1 MEETTPKA
9 HSEPEGTDNARPRW
23 QAVLRRLWRRLE
35 NVAFVVVATLIFLYF
50 LLQSTAVQNW
60 VIGKITGY
68 LSGELET
75 TVEIQHV
82 DISFFDNVVLDGLF
96 VADRRGDTLIYAER
110 FKVGLN
116 SNIFSLLR
124 NRLEINEVSLSRAR
138 VNIRK
143 LEGDT
148 TTNLQFLLDYFA
160 GSPPDPNKKP
170 APFQLRVQNLRLHDV
185 QFLSEDKM
193 AGKRMFAS
201 VGTGAI
207 RVNKWDFKKNTIEAP
222 IIDLNN
228 VIFSIAEYPAL
239 ETDDDDAEIPEKS
252 PPDPNPLRAL
262 VGKLVL
268 RNAQFSLDRFDDTPV
283 RHDAVGNMDFSHLL
297 VREIAIE
304 ADSVTASS
312 GLAFSGRLRHLAAT
326 EQCGFSIQHL
336 ESNEVYVNDTIT
348 ALYGMRLETNGSTL
362 GDTLALRYS
371 TYYDYERFTNRVYLD
386 GRFAAG
392 SKVRL
397 GDIMFFSK
405 DLEENSFFLKNR
417 NLALEL
423 TGYMDGRINRLNGRS
438 LNIRL
443 GNELSIVGNFDGD
456 DMAEGSDRMRL
467 FFDLERAKTN
477 MQTIREIIP
486 GFDAPAYFDRL
497 GNISFSGTYQILF
510 GINHILTGDLTTQIG
525 YGNVDMKLDLLG
537 GPEKATYSGFLNMN
551 DFDLAKWTENDD
563 FGKSTFRVN
572 ISEGTGLT
580 LKTIKSRL
588 NGTVDSLYFRGYNYQ
603 NVEMNGR
610 FEQSVFAG
618 QLNIEDP
625 NINFSFD
632 GTVNLRDSIPEYD
645 FKADLNRVDL
655 GALNLVDKDWV
666 LSGKIQKIK
675 LFARSLDDLRGA
687 IVLRNFQLIQDKK
700 YHHRIDSL
708 TFAAAN
714 RPNGN
719 RYFILL
725 SDIAD
730 GILEGRFEVNKMA
743 ANALQ
748 FFQQYYPNLSRLSFG
763 TQEYDSTYL
772 NDNYKINIQIKNTRS
787 LTKLLDPNLD
797 TLRNVNIRANM
808 NARAGTS
815 DFRLDLPE
823 FRYNGLG
830 LYNADLVWSNE
841 RSRGSFTTNLPKTV
855 MADGQQIAHIHFAG
869 DMADDTVKFRLNTE
883 DTTSIVKKI
892 NLRGALSTV
901 DSLWQLHF
909 NAAAITLFDEQWYM
923 EDENYL
929 RFSSTYFEAKNFDL
943 MNGNQRIRLE
953 SHNAGKGAR
962 FSLANFDLNFLERL
976 FRLDDIRYRA
986 KIYNLDVEIEDV
998 FAMRDIR
1005 GYITTDTVFLNEIPF
1020 GKMIGNVEIPDT
1032 DSPVWWRVFLRGK
1045 DNAHMRILGAYV
1057 SEGSKRR
1064 EVDELGEIKPGEFR
1078 ASVQATNFPLQALE
1092 LIVPDI
1098 SKTQGIL
1105 GLDVVLGGPFSRV
1118 GMKGQ
1123 ARVDGSFQL
1132 DYLKARFYIPDEVIQ
1147 LSETQIWADKDTI
1160 LDGSRKNAA
1169 IIRGGLRHDHFSDW
1183 QLDCDIKS
1191 VGSNFMALNT
1201 MRDDND
1207 MYYGQGIGSFEA
1219 KFSGSF
1225 SKTDIRITAVTG
1237 KETRLFI
1244 PLSSARSDIKDAS
1257 FITFR
1262 DKNAPPETRNETQKR
1277 FVSSD
1282 LKGLNLEMNLT
1293 ITDDAEVQL
1302 IFDEAAGDI
1311 VKGRGDGNL
1320 RIVINREGEFKM
1332 YGNYQIRRGEYMFTL
1347 LNLVNKPFTVA
1358 DGGTISWYG
1367 DPYGA
1372 QINLDATYAEN
1383 TSLTTFLQ
1391 EELSVTNNLSA
1402 EAAKSTRVV
1411 VTMHLKGD
1419 LFKPN
1424 ISFDLS
1430 FPNLTSQ
1437 LKSLTDSKMSLLR
1450 QDQNELTRQVFGLIV
1465 VGSFL
1470 PSTGFATNIQ
1480 SSDYLASAFNTLT
1493 QVLSNQFSSYL
1504 TTLASEWFG
1513 GAVSS
1518 IEFNIAYNEYRNQ
1531 TTPDQSNLSQI
1542 GRELQVRLSS
1552 GFANDRITVQ
1562 LGSQF
1567 GLGQPGTTTADG
1579 FLGEDV
1585 VVDIQI
1591 TENRQWKLRVY
1602 QRTEPDIAGGSRRS
1616 RYGFGINFRKEYD
1629 TFSDLMQ
1636 DLTGWLRKKK

>member
-1 MEETTPKA
+1 MEETQPKA
-9 HSEPEGTDNARPRW
+9 HTEPEEGDNARRKW
-23 QAVLRRLWRRLE
+23 QAVLRRVWRRLE
-35 NVAFVVVATLIFLYF
+35 NVAFGVVATLIFLYF
-50 LLQSTAVQNW
+50 LLQSSAVQNW
-60 VIGKITGY
+60 IIGKVTAY
-68 LSGELET
+68 LSSELKT

-82 DISFFDNVVLDGLF
+82 DISFFDNVVLDGFFL
-96 VADRRGDTLIYAER
+96 ADRRGDTLIYAER
-110 FKVGLN
+110 LKVGLN

-143 LEGDT
+143 FVGDS
-148 TTNLQFLLDYFA
+148 TTNLQFVLDYFA
-160 GSPPDPNKKP
+160 GAPPDPNEKP
-170 APFQLRVQNLRLHDV
+170 KPFQLRVQNLRLNDV
-185 QFLSEDKM
+185 QFLSEDKI
-193 AGKRMFAS
+193 AGKRMFAA
-201 VGTGAI
+201 VGTGALRI
-207 RVNKWDFKKNTIEAP
+207 NKWDFKANTIEVPSIYLDGVTFA
-222 IIDLNN
+222 
-228 VIFSIAEYPAL
+228 IAEYPSL
-239 ETDDDDAEIPEKS
+239 EVANDEEEEPEGDAQTS
-252 PPDPNPLRAL
+252 NPLRAL
-262 VGKLVL
+262 VGKLIL
-268 RNAQFSLDRFDDTPV
+268 RNARFSLDRFDDTPT
-283 RHDAVGNMDFSHLL
+283 RHAFDQNMDFSHLS
-297 VREIAIE
+297 VRDIAIE
-304 ADSVTASS
+304 ADSVSANSD
-312 GLAFSGRLRHLAAT
+312 LAFAGKLRHLAAT
-326 EQCGFSIQHL
+326 EQCGFSIKHL
-336 ESNEVYVNDTIT
+336 ESNEVYVNDTMT

-362 GDTLALRYS
+362 GDTIALHYS
-371 TYYDYERFTNRVYLD
+371 TYYDYDRFTNRVYLD

-392 SKVRL
+392 SHVRL

-417 NLALEL
+417 DLALEI
-423 TGYMDGRINRLNGRS
+423 TGIMNGRINRLNGRS
-438 LNIRL
+438 LNFRL
-443 GNELSIVGNFDGD
+443 GNDLFIAGNFDGD
-456 DMAEGSDRMRL
+456 DMAEGGDRMRL
-467 FFDLERAKTN
+467 FFDLERANTN
-477 MQTIREIIP
+477 MKTIREIIP

-510 GINHILTGDLTTQIG
+510 GINHILTGDLTTQVG
-525 YGNVDMKLDLLG
+525 YGNIDMKLDLKG

-551 DFDLAKWTENDD
+551 DFDLASWTDNDN

-580 LKTIKSRL
+580 LRTIKSRL
-588 NGTVDSLYFRGYNYQ
+588 TGTVDSFYFRGYNYQ

-618 QLNIEDP
+618 QLKIKDP
-625 NINFSFD
+625 NIDFSFD

-675 LFARSLDDLRGA
+675 LFARDLDDLRGA
-687 IVLRNFQLIQDKK
+687 IVLRNMQLIQDNK
-700 YHHRIDSL
+700 YYHKIDSL
-708 TFAAAN
+708 TFAATN

-730 GILEGRFEVNKMA
+730 GILEGRFEVNKMG
-743 ANALQ
+743 ANVLQ
-748 FFQQYYPNLSRLSFG
+748 FFQQYYPNLTRQSFG
-763 TQEYDSTYL
+763 VQQYDSTYL
-772 NDNYKINIQIKNTRS
+772 SDNYKLNIQIKNTRS
-787 LTKLLDPNLD
+787 WTKLFDPDLD

-815 DFRLDLPE
+815 DFRLDLPG

-830 LYNADLVWSNE
+830 LYDADLVWSNE
-841 RSRGSFTTNLPKTV
+841 RDRGRFKVNIPNSV
-855 MADGQQIAHIHFAG
+855 MANGQQIAHIMFSGNLENDAVLF
-869 DMADDTVKFRLNTE
+869 TLNTE

-901 DSLWQLHF
+901 DTLWQVHF

-929 RFSSTYFEAKNFDL
+929 RFSGSYFEAKNFDL
-943 MNGNQRIRLE
+943 MHGIQRISLE
-953 SHNAGKGAR
+953 SHNEGKGAR
-962 FSLANFDLNFLERL
+962 FALANFDLNFLERIL
-976 FRLDDIRYRA
+976 RLDDIRYRA
-986 KIYNLDVEIEDV
+986 KIYNLDIEIEDV
-998 FAMRDIR
+998 FALRDIR
-1005 GYITTDTVFLNEIPF
+1005 GYITTDTVYLNEKAF
-1020 GKMIGNVEIPDT
+1020 GTMIGNVEMPDIN
-1032 DSPVWWRVFLRGK
+1032 SPIWWRVFLRGK
-1045 DNAHMRILGAYV
+1045 DKSQMRILGSYV
-1057 SEGSKRR
+1057 AAGLKSQQIE
-1064 EVDELGEIKPGEFR
+1064 ELGEVKSGEFR
-1078 ASVQATNFPLQALE
+1078 ASVQSVNFPLQALE

-1098 SKTQGIL
+1098 SKTQGTL
-1105 GLDVVLGGPFSRV
+1105 GLDVMLGGPFNRV

-1123 ARVDGSFQL
+1123 ATVDGSFQL
-1132 DYLKARFYIPDEVIQ
+1132 DYLKARFYIPNEVIH
-1147 LSETQIWADKDTI
+1147 LTEKQIWADKDTI
-1160 LDGSRKNAA
+1160 LDGSQKNAA

-1191 VGSNFMALNT
+1191 VGSDFLVLNT
-1201 MRDDND
+1201 MPDDND
-1207 MYYGQGIGSFEA
+1207 MYYGQGIGNFEA
-1219 KFSGSF
+1219 RFSGSF
-1225 SKTDIRITAVTG
+1225 SKTDIRINAVTG

-1244 PLSSARSDIKDAS
+1244 PLSSARTDIKDAS

-1262 DKNAPPETRNETQKR
+1262 DKNSPPETRSDTSKR

-1282 LKGLNLEMNLT
+1282 LKGLNLEMNLS

-1311 VKGRGDGNL
+1311 VKGRGEGNL

-1332 YGNYQIRRGEYMFTL
+1332 YGTYQIRRGEYMFTL
-1347 LNLVNKPFTVA
+1347 LNLVNKPFIVA

-1383 TSLTTFLQ
+1383 TSLSTFLQ
-1391 EELSVTNNLSA
+1391 EELAVTNNLSA
-1402 EAAKSTRVV
+1402 EATKSTRVV

-1437 LKSLTDSKMSLLR
+1437 LRSLTDSKMSLLR

-1504 TTLASEWFG
+1504 TALASEWFG

-1531 TTPDQSNLSQI
+1531 TTPDQTNLSQI

-1567 GLGQPGTTTADG
+1567 GLGQPGTSTADG

-1585 VVDIQI
+1585 AVEIQI
-1591 TENRQWKLRVY
+1591 TENRQWQLRVY

-1636 DLTGWLRKKK
+1636 DLTGWFRKNK